1 MAMISARILGN
12 VCQTMPIEMSAPTMS
27 KIQALRIG
35 ASKGAKNKKAPRKA
49 LVCLLTGGE
58 GVPARAVYCSPRKAK
73 LSTKTMTYELFFV

>member
-1 MAMISARILGN
+1 
-12 VCQTMPIEMSAPTMS
+12 MS

-58 GVPARAVYCSPRKAK
+58 GVYLRHIQGRPVVIGGV
-73 LSTKTMTYELFFV
+73 L